1 MGAKKRGGYR
11 SGSGRKSTWLQ
22 GPCKAVKL
30 PVAIA
35 DTVVAYAR
43 RLDAGETD
51 GGAIAQAPETPPPAE
66 PQTPALPASILALVE
81 EKQALSKTNAYLRE
95 ELTRLRKKHEQ
106 ALVREAELTRCIT
119 DAYSQVTEAIRLHD
133 AKQRRGVTIFDAR
146 SIQLALKLGLP
157 VTPESLPNQI

>member
-1 MGAKKRGGYR
+1 MGEKKRGGYR

-51 GGAIAQAPETPPPAE
+51 GGAIAPTPETPPSAE
-66 PQTPALPASILALVE
+66 PQTPTSALALVE
-81 EKQALSKTNAYLRE
+81 ENQTLRKTNATLRE
-95 ELTRLRKKHEQ
+95 ELARLRKKHEQ
-106 ALVREAELTRCIT
+106 TLARESALTRCIT

-133 AKQRRGVTIFDAR
+133 TKQRRGVTIFDAR
-146 SIQLALKLGLP
+146 SIQQALRLGLP
-157 VTPESLPNQI
+157 VTPESLPNQF